1 MNSLIRWM
9 LTLAAGLAV
18 VQCGGPASAQVYGD
32 FDAEDLGFS
41 PGGTEEVVVLT
52 IHADGSCLSTS
63 ETVES
68 RTVAEQQARLLA
80 RYREM
85 AEREGAETPDA
96 DQPATNNVAEPKPFT
111 DAELSNNIMA
121 NLDERAGDMAEDSG
135 QKFSVEVNKDTVTTR
150 TTRSFPSLEEMLK
163 NCRFLLA
170 QGGVIFE
177 NARFETDTNGHL
189 QVTLT
194 PEKNMERY
202 LKQTRAATKLS
213 GAKSELKLVFP
224 GPVIAS
230 GLPAFQTNATW
241 LAVDGKQDASLDA
254 VAKLYAAPTVIT
266 AEAGGLKLDQPLD
279 SRKLQRE
286 RGRPGAAD
294 NDQPITDAGPGFV
307 AEAQSLTTTVLHVF
321 PGGTDYFKQNG
332 DSLEMQTGMVVNVKL
347 FAPKGRTM
355 QSVNNPRVLAAV
367 DDKGRS
373 VVAAAGDET
382 GDEEEMVTRSFSGD
396 SKETASAPIELR
408 LQLPQPDAQAI
419 DQLSAE
425 AVAVTVG
432 AWKEMTLTNL
442 QADTNVEVD
451 LAAVLP
457 GAKLVISKYTVKEHQ
472 FSMELR
478 LKGPPTVQGL
488 DVQAGLPGNE
498 DFNSNTN
505 ERNSNTKGGVTT
517 RSLMLNGFI
526 MSEGNSP
533 ALQGSLVLTI
543 RSPQDLRRERVKFN
557 LKGLDLL

>member
-9 LTLAAGLAV
+9 LTLAAGMAV
-18 VQCGGPASAQVYGD
+18 VQWCGTASAQPVYGD
-32 FDAEDLGFS
+32 FDTEDLGFS

-63 ETVES
+63 ESVES
-68 RTVAEQQARLLA
+68 RTMAERQARMLA
-80 RYREM
+80 RYRAV
-85 AEREGAETPDA
+85 AESEGTEPPDA
-96 DQPATNNVAEPKPFT
+96 AQPATNGVAEPKPFT
-111 DAELSNNIMA
+111 DAELSNSIMA
-121 NLDERAGDMAEDSG
+121 NLDERAGDQAEDSG
-135 QKFSVEVNKDTVTTR
+135 QKISLAVNKDTVTTR
-150 TTRSFPSLEEMLK
+150 TTQSFSSLEEMLK
-163 NCRFLLA
+163 DSESLWAR
-170 QGGVIFE
+170 GGVMFE

-194 PEKNMERY
+194 PQKGMERY
-202 LKQTRAATKLS
+202 LKQTRAAMKLS
-213 GAKSELKLVFP
+213 GTKSELKLVFP
-224 GPVIAS
+224 GQVIAS

-241 LAVDGKQDASLDA
+241 LAMDGKQEASLDA
-254 VAKLYAAPTVIT
+254 VAKLYAAPIVIT
-266 AEAGGLKLDQPLD
+266 AEAGGLKLDQPLE

-286 RGRPGAAD
+286 RGRSGAVD
-294 NDQPITDAGPGFV
+294 NDQPVTDAGPGFV

-321 PGGTDYFKQNG
+321 PGGADYFKQNG
-332 DSLEMQTGMVVNVKL
+332 NPFGAQTGMVVNVKL

-355 QSVNNPRVLAAV
+355 QSVINPQVLTAV

-373 VVAAAGDET
+373 VVAAADEA
-382 GDEEEMVTRSFSGD
+382 DEEEFTAESFSRD
-396 SKETASAPIELR
+396 SKAAASVPIELH

-457 GAKLVISKYTVKEHQ
+457 GAKLVISKFTVKEHQ

-478 LKGPPTVQGL
+478 LKGPRTVQGL
-488 DVQAGLPGNE
+488 DVQARLPGNE
-498 DFNSNTN
+498 EFNSNTN
-505 ERNSNTKGGVTT
+505 ERNSTTKGGVTT

-533 ALQGSLVLTI
+533 AIQGSLVLTI
-543 RSPQDLRRERVKFN
+543 RSPQDMRRERVKFN